1 MAKSTGLKIGDKI
14 FWRNDVKKDIGVLF
28 AMFCQ
33 NRWMYDYEYSLG
45 KKDVVLTITGLTPSL
60 IVAINDDGYNR
71 RHTFT
76 RRMFNSCPNLSK
88 L

>member
-1 MAKSTGLKIGDKI
+1 MAKSTGLEIGDKI
-14 FWRNDVKKDIGVLF
+14 FWRNNVNKDIGVLY
-28 AMFCQ
+28 AWFCH
-33 NRWMYDYEYSLG
+33 NRWMYDYEYSHG
-45 KKDVVLTITGLTPSL
+45 KKDIVLTITGLTPSL
-60 IVAINDDGYNR
+60 IVAINEEDNR